1 MINSVYHSEPRNRKR
16 ASLHTLGCRLNQ
28 YETKLIR
35 DKLELAGYDIVPFDQ
50 ESDLGII
57 NTCTVTNFADSKS
70 RAEIRK
76 FIRRNP
82 EARTVV
88 VGCYS
93 QMGYKEIARIPGV
106 DVIIG
111 NQDKLNVLNYLP
123 EEKAETPIIVRD
135 RINRDDFTI
144 SHVGDL
150 PFTQRANLKVQDGC
164 DFACSFCII
173 PQARGR
179 ARSRDFRNVINEAQ
193 ALVERGAGELVI
205 TGVNIGTFNNS
216 GVKILGLV
224 DALNDI
230 QGLNRIRIS
239 SIEPT
244 TIPTEL
250 FDRMR
255 DPEHALL
262 PFLHIPLQSGSE
274 SVLQHMKRRYHL
286 DEYVEFIHL
295 ANDSVPDICIG
306 TDILVG
312 YPTESLE
319 NFQETC
325 NTFLKNPFTYCHV
338 FTFSERAGTRAAR
351 IPAESQVPMEERHRR
366 SAHLRR
372 LSAKRRHDY
381 AQRYVGKAMRVLFEN
396 PREGIWPGY
405 TDNYIRVVA
414 QDYRDL
420 TNKTALVTI
429 NSVEADFVEGD
440 VIEILEPT
448 VSMREMAINT

>member
-1 MINSVYHSEPRNRKR
+1 MSADSNQVSSRRK

-28 YETKLIR
+28 YETKLMR

-50 ESDLGII
+50 PSDLGII
-57 NTCTVTNFADSKS
+57 NTCTVTNLADAKS

-82 EARTVV
+82 EAKTVV

-135 RINRDDFTI
+135 RIDREDFTI

-179 ARSRDFRNVINEAQ
+179 ARSRDFQNVMDEAR

-205 TGVNIGTFNNS
+205 TGVNIGTFDNS
-216 GVKILGLV
+216 GVDILGLV
-224 DALNDI
+224 DALNAID
-230 QGLNRIRIS
+230 GVNRIRIS

-244 TIPTEL
+244 TIPTDL

-255 DPEHALL
+255 NENHALL
-262 PFLHIPLQSGSE
+262 PFLHIPLQSGSD
-274 SVLQHMKRRYHL
+274 SVLEHMKRRYTLKEYL
-286 DEYVEFIHL
+286 DFIHL
-295 ANDSVPDICIG
+295 ANESVPNLCIG

-312 YPTESLE
+312 YPTEGPE
-319 NFQETC
+319 QFQETC
-325 NTFLKNPFTYCHV
+325 DTFLNNPFSYCHV
-338 FTFSERAGTRAAR
+338 FTFSERSGTRAAR
-351 IPAESQVPMEERHRR
+351 IPQHEQVPMEERHRR
-366 SAHLRR
+366 SAQLRR
-372 LSAKRRHDY
+372 LSAKKKHDY
-381 AQRYVGKAMRVLFEN
+381 AQKYIGETVRVLFEN

-405 TDNYIRVVA
+405 TDNYIRVIA
-414 QDYRDL
+414 QDSRDL
-420 TNKTALVTI
+420 TNKTAMVRLR
-429 NSVEADFVEGD
+429 SVEADFVEGD
-440 VIEILEPT
+440 VLEIIEPALVT
-448 VSMREMAINT
+448 

>member
-1 MINSVYHSEPRNRKR
+1 MSSSSPVSADRKR

-50 ESDLGII
+50 SSDLGII
-57 NTCTVTNFADSKS
+57 NTCTVTNLADAKS

-82 EARTVV
+82 EAKTVV

-93 QMGYKEIARIPGV
+93 QMGYKDIARIEGV

-111 NQDKLNVLNYLP
+111 NQDKLNVLNYLS

-135 RINRDDFTI
+135 RINKDDFTI

-179 ARSRDFRNVINEAQ
+179 ARSRDFQNVIDEAK
-193 ALVERGAGELVI
+193 ALVERGVGELVI
-205 TGVNIGTFNNS
+205 TGVNIGTFDNS
-216 GVKILGLV
+216 GYDILGLT
-224 DALNDI
+224 DALNDLD
-230 QGLNRIRIS
+230 GVNRIRIS

-255 DPEHALL
+255 DQDHALL
-262 PFLHIPLQSGSE
+262 PFLHIPLQSGSDE
-274 SVLQHMKRRYHL
+274 VLAHMKRRYTL
-286 DEYVEFIHL
+286 KEYIDFIHL
-295 ANDSVPDICIG
+295 ANDSVPNLCIG

-312 YPTESLE
+312 YPTETE
-319 NFQETC
+319 RHFQETC
-325 NTFLKNPFTYCHV
+325 ETFTQNPFAYCHV
-338 FTFSERAGTRAAR
+338 FTFSERSGTRAAR
-351 IPAESQVPMEERHRR
+351 IPANEQVPMEERHRR

-372 LSAKRRHDY
+372 LSAKKRHDY
-381 AQRYVGKAMRVLFEN
+381 AQSYVGQTVRVLFEN
-396 PREGIWPGY
+396 PKDDFWPGY
-405 TDNYIRVVA
+405 TDNYIRVISK
-414 QDYRDL
+414 DSRDL
-420 TNKTALVTI
+420 TNKMAMVTLT
-429 NSVEADFVEGD
+429 SVEADFVEGD
-440 VIEILEPT
+440 IVEILEP
-448 VSMREMAINT
+448 SLISSIA